1 MLAVNENKNPVKDVQ
16 SKVPFSVVEAYK
28 GIRVN
33 LIHELAKTN
42 SKIVLITSA
51 NAGEGKSTT
60 AINTAITL
68 SKMNKK
74 VLLLDIDARRATVHK
89 KLKLDNELGC
99 IELLA
104 GELKLEEVVKSY
116 NPYLDVITAG
126 GMASNVSELF
136 VSYKFDELM
145 DSLKESY
152 DYVIIDSPPVNLV
165 SDTLAVSQKCDGV
178 VIVCYAGVTTAGN
191 FRKAVSAFENLGV
204 KVIGAI
210 LNGVSAKSKKYY
222 NKYGYNKYSY

>member
-1 MLAVNENKNPVKDVQ
+1 
-16 SKVPFSVVEAYK
+16 
-28 GIRVN
+28 
-33 LIHELAKTN
+33 
-42 SKIVLITSA
+42 
-51 NAGEGKSTT
+51 
-60 AINTAITL
+60 
-68 SKMNKK
+68 MNKK
-74 VLLLDIDARRATVHK
+74 VLLLDIDVRRATVHK

-104 GELKLEEVVKSY
+104 GELKLEEVIKSY
-116 NPYLDVITAG
+116 NPYLDVITSG

-136 VSYKFDELM
+136 ASYRFDELIEN
-145 DSLKESY
+145 LKESY
-152 DYVIIDSPPVNLV
+152 DYVIIDTPPVNRV

-178 VIVCYAGVTTAGN
+178 VIVCFANITTAGN

-210 LNGVSAKSKKYY
+210 INGVSSKSKKYY